1 MNGIFFLIFAFFT
14 VFLSIKLSCYAD
26 ELSKRDSVNNAV
38 VGGIVLAG
46 VTALPEFVT
55 CFSAITIN
63 NVSLAMG
70 DVLGS
75 TIFNFFMVCVF
86 DIIFIKKMFFCKIS
100 SFHNLTLILLMLNYI
115 VIFLCCLFF
124 KTFTLFLIGFPSLFI
139 FISYVFYIFS
149 MSKSDDDVIV
159 NDNRGFDEHLVLKL
173 VITSILLVLS
183 SLLLT
188 IVVNNLSVVYPF
200 FSSGFLGAIFLGI
213 TTSLPEVVTFYTLIS
228 INNYDLAFSN
238 IIGSNMFNLLVL
250 AFGDL
255 IVSKSIYRF
264 YDRDI
269 LVIVILGFI
278 FSLLCL
284 FANKRK
290 MFNSS
295 KVRYASVSFIV
306 VFLYLFFWIANFY
319 K

>member
-75 TIFNFFMVCVF
+75 TIFNFFMVGVF

-100 SFHNLTLILLMLNYI
+100 SFHDFTLVLLMLNYI

-124 KTFTLFLIGFPSLFI
+124 KTFTLFLIGVPSLFI
-139 FISYVFYIFS
+139 FISYIFYIVS
-149 MSKSDDDVIV
+149 ISKKSDVVIV
-159 NDNRGFDEHLVLKL
+159 NDNRGLDETLVLKL
-173 VITSILLVLS
+173 VITAILLVLS

-188 IVVNNLSVVYPF
+188 IVVNNLSFVYPF

-228 INNYDLAFSN
+228 VNNYDLAFSN

-255 IVSKSIYRF
+255 IVSKSIYSF

-269 LVIVILGFI
+269 LIIVILGFV
-278 FSLLCL
+278 FSLLCV
-284 FANKRK
+284 FANKRRL
-290 MFNSS
+290 FNLS
-295 KVRYASVSFIV
+295 KIRYGIVSFII
-306 VFLYLFFWIANFY
+306 VFLYLFFWIANIL
-319 K
+319 

>member
-55 CFSAITIN
+55 CFSA
-63 NVSLAMG
+63 
-70 DVLGS
+70 S

-100 SFHNLTLILLMLNYI
+100 SFHDFTLVLLMLNYI

-124 KTFTLFLIGFPSLFI
+124 KTFTLFLIGVPSLFI
-139 FISYVFYIFS
+139 FISYIFYIVS
-149 MSKSDDDVIV
+149 ISKKSDVVIV
-159 NDNRGFDEHLVLKL
+159 NDNRGLDETLVLKL
-173 VITSILLVLS
+173 VITAILLVLS

-188 IVVNNLSVVYPF
+188 IVVNNLSFVYPF

-228 INNYDLAFSN
+228 VNNYDLAFSN
-238 IIGSNMFNLLVL
+238 IVGSNMFNLLVL
-250 AFGDL
+250 AFGDF
-255 IVSKSIYRF
+255 IVPKSIYSF

-269 LVIVILGFI
+269 LIIVILGFV
-278 FSLLCL
+278 FSLLCV
-284 FANKRK
+284 FANKRRL
-290 MFNSS
+290 FNLS
-295 KVRYASVSFIV
+295 KIRYGIVSFII
-306 VFLYLFFWIANFY
+306 VFLYLFFWIANIL
-319 K
+319 

>member
-124 KTFTLFLIGFPSLFI
+124 KTFTLFLIGLPSLFI
-139 FISYVFYIFS
+139 FISYIFYIVS
-149 MSKSDDDVIV
+149 MSKSDDAVIV

-173 VITSILLVLS
+173 VITSMLLVLS

-188 IVVNNLSVVYPF
+188 IVVNNLSVIYPF

-213 TTSLPEVVTFYTLIS
+213 TTSLPEVVTFYALIG

>member
-14 VFLSIKLSCYAD
+14 VFLSIKLSWYAD
-26 ELSKRDSVNNAV
+26 EFSKRGSVNNAV
-38 VGGIVLAG
+38 IGGIVLAG

-86 DIIFIKKMFFCKIS
+86 DIIFVRKMFFCKVS
-100 SFHNLTLILLMLNYI
+100 SFHNLTLCLLMLNYI

-124 KTFTLFLIGFPSLFI
+124 KTFTLFLIGLPSLFI
-139 FISYVFYIFS
+139 FISYIFYIVS
-149 MSKSDDDVIV
+149 MSRSDDVVIV
-159 NDNRGFDEHLVLKL
+159 NDNRSLNDYLVLKL

-188 IVVNNLSVVYPF
+188 IVVNNLSVIYPF

-213 TTSLPEVVTFYTLIS
+213 TTSLPEVVTFYTLINV
-228 INNYDLAFSN
+228 NNYDLAFSN

-255 IVSKSIYRF
+255 IISKSIYSF

-269 LVIVILGFI
+269 LIIVVLGFI

-295 KVRYASVSFIV
+295 KIRYVSVSFIV